1 MEFSKIDVVYNV
13 MEGAMFHTHQGIEL
27 SSFVDVALDL
37 EARIEVTSETMLDSC
52 SSGIRGDVEDITIT
66 GIQSSG

>member
-37 EARIEVTSETMLDSC
+37 EAGTTGTNETINA
-52 SSGIRGDVEDITIT
+52 G
-66 GIQSSG
+66 